1 MTIDACDACLRRTD
15 LIAALAGAID
25 VQWRTRAA
33 RSKVLGLPDD
43 DLMGLAPGDGA
54 RRRYEAFDPARAR
67 ERIAGAGLSA
77 ACRCAAAYPAALSE
91 LPDPPAVV
99 HVGGDAGLLADHDT
113 VAVVGA
119 RRASPYGLEVA
130 RALGRALAAAQVPVV
145 SGMALGVDSAAHAG
159 ALERGGPS
167 VAVLAGGA
175 DVAYPAS
182 KRRLHAELLDRGCVV
197 SELPPGFNAFRW
209 CFPARNR
216 LIAGLAAVCVVVE
229 AAERSGSLITADF
242 AAELGKPVGAVPGQV
257 TSRLAGGANA
267 LLRDGA
273 ALVRGGGDVLDL
285 LFAEGGGAGRERPA
299 AEPGDGEPLEPEL
312 RRLLDAVEQGGGSLA
327 ALASTPE
334 EANAAIRGL
343 TELEL
348 RGLVRRGF
356 GGRYVRTA

>member
-1 MTIDACDACLRRTD
+1 MIDACDACLRRTD
-15 LIAALAGAID
+15 LVAALGGVID

-33 RSKVLGLPDD
+33 RAEVLGLPDD
-43 DLMGLAPGDGA
+43 ALLALARDDRV
-54 RRRYEAFDPARAR
+54 RRRYADFRAPAAR
-67 ERIAGAGLSA
+67 ERIAASRLGAV
-77 ACRCAAAYPAALSE
+77 CRCAAGYPAALRA
-91 LPDPPAVV
+91 LPDPPAVL
-99 HVGGDAGLLADHDT
+99 HAGGDAGLLAD
-113 VAVVGA
+113 VEAAAVVGA
-119 RRASPYGLEVA
+119 RKASPYGLEVA
-130 RALGRALAAAQVPVV
+130 RGLGRELAAARVPVV
-145 SGMALGVDSAAHAG
+145 SGLALGVDSAAHEG

-175 DVAYPAS
+175 DVPYPAS
-182 KRRLHAELLDRGCVV
+182 KRRLHGELLERGCVV
-197 SELPPGFNAFRW
+197 SELPPGFTAFRW

-216 LIAGLAAVCVVVE
+216 LIAALAAVCVVVE

-257 TSRLAGGANA
+257 TSRLATGANA
-267 LLRDGA
+267 LLHDGA
-273 ALVRGGGDVLDL
+273 AVVRGGADVLDL
-285 LFAEGGGAGRERPA
+285 LFSDGGASRGAGAHGGGA
-299 AEPGDGEPLEPEL
+299 GEPLEPDL

-334 EANAAIRGL
+334 EASAAIHGL